1 MKVLVTGGAGF
12 VGTNLIKRLLKEGH
26 EVFSFDNYSTGKK
39 LNEQKGCTYIRIDI
53 NDLEH
58 VDIQIATAEKLILM
72 RDNFYR
78 LSENK
83 HFKEIIL
90 NEYFKEEA
98 ARLVMAKSNTNLDEA
113 QQRSIDNMIAGIG
126 SLSNYFDMIIRRGNE
141 MEVSLKEFE
150 QTREEILAEE
160 VN

>member
-1 MKVLVTGGAGF
+1 M
-12 VGTNLIKRLLKEGH
+12 
-26 EVFSFDNYSTGKK
+26 
-39 LNEQKGCTYIRIDI
+39 

-58 VDIQIATAEKLILM
+58 IDIQITTAEKLIII
-72 RDNFYR
+72 RDNFYK

-83 HFKEIIL
+83 YFKEIIM
-90 NEYFKEEA
+90 NDYFKEEA
-98 ARLVMAKSNTNLDEA
+98 ARLVMAKSNTNLDES
-113 QQRSIDNMIAGIG
+113 QQRSIDSMIGGIG

-141 MEVSLKEFE
+141 METSVKDFE

>member
-1 MKVLVTGGAGF
+1 M
-12 VGTNLIKRLLKEGH
+12 
-26 EVFSFDNYSTGKK
+26 
-39 LNEQKGCTYIRIDI
+39 

-58 VDIQIATAEKLILM
+58 VDIQITTAEKLILL
-72 RDNFYR
+72 RDNFYK

-90 NEYFKEEA
+90 NDYFKEEA
-98 ARLVMAKSNTNLDEA
+98 ARLVMAKSNTSLDEV

>member
-1 MKVLVTGGAGF
+1 M
-12 VGTNLIKRLLKEGH
+12 
-26 EVFSFDNYSTGKK
+26 
-39 LNEQKGCTYIRIDI
+39 

-58 VDIQIATAEKLILM
+58 VDIQITTAEKLILL
-72 RDNFYR
+72 RDNFYK

-90 NEYFKEEA
+90 NDYFKEEA

-113 QQRSIDNMIAGIG
+113 QQRSIDNMITGIG

>member
-1 MKVLVTGGAGF
+1 M
-12 VGTNLIKRLLKEGH
+12 
-26 EVFSFDNYSTGKK
+26 
-39 LNEQKGCTYIRIDI
+39 

-58 VDIQIATAEKLILM
+58 VDIQITTAEKLILL
-72 RDNFYR
+72 RDNFYK

-90 NEYFKEEA
+90 NDYFKEEA
-98 ARLVMAKSNTNLDEA
+98 ARLVMAKSNA

-141 MEVSLKEFE
+141 MEVSMKDFE

>member
-1 MKVLVTGGAGF
+1 M
-12 VGTNLIKRLLKEGH
+12 
-26 EVFSFDNYSTGKK
+26 
-39 LNEQKGCTYIRIDI
+39 

-58 VDIQIATAEKLILM
+58 VDIQIATAEKLILL

-83 HFKEIIL
+83 HFKEIIT

-98 ARLVMAKSNTNLDEA
+98 ARLVMAKSNTNLDEK

-126 SLSNYFDMIIRRGNE
+126 SLSNFFDMIVRRGNE

>member
-1 MKVLVTGGAGF
+1 M
-12 VGTNLIKRLLKEGH
+12 
-26 EVFSFDNYSTGKK
+26 
-39 LNEQKGCTYIRIDI
+39 

-58 VDIQIATAEKLILM
+58 VDIQITTAEKLILM
-72 RDNFYR
+72 RNNFYK

-83 HFKEIIL
+83 HFQEIIM
-90 NEYFKEEA
+90 NDYFKEEA
-98 ARLVMAKSNTNLDEA
+98 ARLVMAKSNTSLDES
-113 QQRSIDNMIAGIG
+113 QQHSIDNMIVGIG

-141 MEVSLKEFE
+141 METSMKDFE